1 MKKILIVNNNL
12 DMGGI
17 QKSLINLLKSQHHS
31 YDITLLLFSQSGA
44 LLSQVPAGVKVI
56 SPNTSYKMLGLGR
69 EELKKFPLLFAF
81 KAFLMK
87 FASVFSRRKAMRI
100 LGLFQRKIKGYDT
113 VISFSHL
120 TNSNIFANGCGDFVL
135 DKTECNNK
143 VCLIHC
149 DYLNSGFMSEQNNE
163 EYDEFDKIAC
173 CSDSVRMRFIQG
185 SRINEDKVYC
195 LRNFFDVDIKNVS
208 EKDTEHYDAGYI
220 NIVSVARLSSEKGID
235 RAIEAMFN
243 VHRDD
248 IRYYIV
254 GDGPERNLL
263 QEKVNEYNLSNNVF
277 FLGEQKNPYKY
288 MSEADYLLVPSRHE
302 AAPIVFDE
310 AKVLGVPVITT
321 NTTSAEEMVGM
332 YGGYV
337 CENTPEGIEGVI
349 AKIQKAT
356 LKIPVPVDNKVQCNQ
371 FAELNNK
378 SERRNQIDR

>member
-17 QKSLINLLKSQHHS
+17 QKSLLNLLKSQHHS

-56 SPNTSYKMLGLGR
+56 SPNSCYKMLGLGR
-69 EELKKFPLLFAF
+69 EELKKFPLLFVF

-149 DYLNSGFMSEQNNE
+149 DYLNSGFVSEQNNE

-173 CSDSVRMRFIQG
+173 CSDSVKSRFIQG
-185 SRINEDKVYC
+185 SGINPAKVYT
-195 LRNFFDVDIKNVS
+195 LRNFFDNDIVRLS
-208 EKDTEHYDAGYI
+208 EENTEHYDDRYI
-220 NIVSVARLSSEKGID
+220 NIVSVARLSAEKGID
-235 RAIEAMFN
+235 RAIEAISN
-243 VHRDD
+243 IHRED
-248 IRYYIV
+248 IRYYVV
-254 GDGPERNLL
+254 GDGPQKKNLMDVVNECGL
-263 QEKVNEYNLSNNVF
+263 AEKVF
-277 FLGEQKNPYKY
+277 FFGEQKNPYRY
-288 MSEADYLLVPSRHE
+288 MAEADYLLVPSVHE
-302 AAPIVFDE
+302 AAPIVYDE
-310 AKVLGVPVITT
+310 ARVLGVQVITT
-321 NTTSAEEMVGM
+321 NTTSAEEMIGTD
-332 YGGYV
+332 YGFV
-337 CENTPEGIEGVI
+337 CNNSTQDI
-349 AKIQKAT
+349 AKALNDIKKYYRDRDTSPTNEIQEKQ
-356 LKIPVPVDNKVQCNQ
+356 LCKV
-371 FAELNNK
+371 LDGK
-378 SERRNQIDR
+378 GD